1 MRQLLTCE
9 LVCQLSAAVTSL
21 EHMTSQTT
29 IDTTGPGDKAPAAPS
44 DLSPAS
50 GLRGHPWFTLITV
63 AVGVMMVALD
73 GTIVA
78 IANPAIQ
85 KDLKASFADVQWIT
99 NGYFLA
105 LAVSLITAGKLG
117 DRFGHRQTFLIG
129 VVGFAAASGAIG
141 LSSSIAAVVTF
152 RVFQGLFGALLM
164 PAALGLLRATFPAE
178 KLNMAIGIWGMV
190 IGASTAGGPILGGV
204 LVEHVNWQS
213 VFFINVP
220 VGAIALVL
228 GLLILLDHRAALG
241 RGPLN
246 EHSASRSF
254 DILGIVLLSGAM
266 FCLVWALI
274 KAPTW
279 GWGDGRTWTF
289 IAVSVVGFA
298 LFSFWETKVKE
309 PLIPLGLFR
318 SVPLSAGVVLMVL
331 MAIAFMGGLFFVT
344 FYLQN
349 VHGMKPID
357 AGLHLLPLTGMM
369 IVGSPLAGAM
379 ITKLGP
385 RIPLAGG
392 MAATAIAMYGMST
405 LQTDTGSA
413 VMSLWFALLG
423 LGLAPVMVGAT
434 EVIVGNA
441 PMELSGVAGGLQQA
455 AMQIGGSLGTAVLGA
470 VMASKVDGDLAANWK
485 DAGLP
490 PLTPTQL
497 DQASEAVQVGVAPV
511 AKGTPEAIAAK
522 IADVAHDTFISGMSL
537 ASLVA
542 CSVAVVAVF
551 VALLTKRGENAEA
564 GAGAAHI

>member
-1 MRQLLTCE
+1 
-9 LVCQLSAAVTSL
+9 
-21 EHMTSQTT
+21 MTSQTT
-29 IDTTGPGDKAPAAPS
+29 ISATGPGDKAPAAPS
-44 DLSPAS
+44 DPTPST

-85 KDLKASFADVQWIT
+85 KDLGASFADVQWIT

-129 VVGFAAASGAIG
+129 VSGFALASGAIG
-141 LSSSIAAVVTF
+141 LSHSIAFVVTF
-152 RVFQGLFGALLM
+152 RVLQGLFGALLM

-178 KLNMAIGIWGMV
+178 KLNMAIGLWGMV

-228 GLLILLDHRAALG
+228 GVLILRDHRAENA
-241 RGPLN
+241 P
-246 EHSASRSF
+246 RSF

-279 GWGDGRTWTF
+279 GWGSATTWTF
-289 IAVSVVGFA
+289 LAVSVLGFA
-298 LFSFWETKVKE
+298 LFAFWEQRVKE

-349 VHGMKPID
+349 VHGMSPID

-369 IVGSPLAGAM
+369 IVGSPLAGAA

-392 MAATAIAMYGMST
+392 MAATAIAMFGMST
-405 LQTDTGSA
+405 LDSDTGSA
-413 VMSLWFALLG
+413 VMSIWFALLG

-470 VMASKVDGDLAANWK
+470 VMASRVDSDLAGNWA

-490 PLTPTQL
+490 KLTQPQL
-497 DQASEAVQVGVAPV
+497 DAAAEAVQVGVAPV
-511 AKGTPEAIAAK
+511 APGTPETIAAK
-522 IADVAHDTFISGMSL
+522 ITTVAHDTFISGMSL
-537 ASLVA
+537 ACLVA
-542 CSVAVVAVF
+542 AGVAVVAVF

>member
-1 MRQLLTCE
+1 
-9 LVCQLSAAVTSL
+9 
-21 EHMTSQTT
+21 MTSQTT
-29 IDTTGPGDKAPAAPS
+29 IDTTGSGGIPASPS
-44 DLSPAS
+44 DATPGK
-50 GLRGHPWFTLITV
+50 GLRGHPWLTLITV

-85 KDLKASFADVQWIT
+85 KDLGATFAEVQWIT

-141 LSSSIAAVVTF
+141 LSDSIAFVVVF
-152 RVFQGLFGALLM
+152 RVLQGLFGALLM

-220 VGAIALVL
+220 VGVLAVVL
-228 GLLILLDHRAALG
+228 GVWILLDHRAENA
-241 RGPLN
+241 P
-246 EHSASRSF
+246 RSF
-254 DILGIVLLSGAM
+254 DILGIALLSTSV

-274 KAPTW
+274 KAPPSEW
-279 GWGDGRTWTF
+279 GWGDAKTLGF
-289 IAVSVVGFA
+289 LGASVLGFA
-298 LFSFWETKVKE
+298 LFAFWETKVKE
-309 PLIPLGLFR
+309 PLIPLALFR
-318 SVPLSAGVVLMVL
+318 SVALSAGVVLMVL

-349 VHGMKPID
+349 VHGMSPID

-379 ITKLGP
+379 ITKFGP
-385 RIPLAGG
+385 RVPLAGG
-392 MAATAIAMYGMST
+392 MGLTAIAMYGMST
-405 LQTDTGSA
+405 LETDTGSG

-470 VMASKVDGDLAANWK
+470 VMASKVNSDLAGNWAK
-485 DAGLP
+485 AGLP
-490 PLTPTQL
+490 PLTPEQEH
-497 DQASEAVQVGVAPV
+497 QASEAVQVGVPPV
-511 AKGTPEAIAAK
+511 APGTPDAIAAK
-522 IADVAHDTFISGMSL
+522 ITGVAHDTFISGMSA

-542 CSVAVVAVF
+542 AGVAVVAVL
-551 VALLTKRGENAEA
+551 VAFLTKRGENAGA

>member
-1 MRQLLTCE
+1 M
-9 LVCQLSAAVTSL
+9 
-21 EHMTSQTT
+21 
-29 IDTTGPGDKAPAAPS
+29 
-44 DLSPAS
+44 
-50 GLRGHPWFTLITV
+50 RGHPWLTLITV

-78 IANPAIQ
+78 IANPAIGD
-85 KDLKASFADVQWIT
+85 DLKASWSDLQWIT
-99 NGYFLA
+99 NAYFLA

-117 DRFGHRQTFLIG
+117 DCFGHRQTFLIG
-129 VVGFAAASGAIG
+129 VAGFAASSAAIG
-141 LSSSIAAVVTF
+141 LSQGITMVIVF

-220 VGAIALVL
+220 VGVLAVALGVW
-228 GLLILLDHRAALG
+228 ILLDHRAENA
-241 RGPLN
+241 P
-246 EHSASRSF
+246 RSF
-254 DILGIVLLSGAM
+254 DLLGIALLSAAV
-266 FCLVWALI
+266 FCLVWAII
-274 KAPTW
+274 KAPEW
-279 GWGDGRTWTF
+279 GWGDTGVWAF
-289 IAVSVVGFA
+289 IIASLASFGFFA
-298 LFSFWETKVKE
+298 YWETKVKE

-331 MAIAFMGGLFFVT
+331 MAISFMGGLFFVT
-344 FYLQN
+344 FYLQG
-349 VHGMKPID
+349 VRGLGPVD

-379 ITKLGP
+379 ITKVGP
-385 RIPLAGG
+385 RVPLAGG
-392 MAATAIAMYGMST
+392 MALTALAMYGMST
-405 LQTDTGSA
+405 LDTNTGSG

-441 PMELSGVAGGLQQA
+441 PLELSGVAGGLQQS
-455 AMQIGGSLGTAVLGA
+455 AMQVGGSLGTAVLGA
-470 VMASKVDGDLAANWK
+470 VMASKVDSDLPGNWT

-490 PLTPTQL
+490 PLAPEQL
-497 DQASEAVQVGVAPV
+497 EGAATAVQKGGAPV
-511 AKGTPEAIAAK
+511 PPGTPEAIATK
-522 IADVAHDTFISGMSL
+522 ITDVAHDTFISGMSA

-542 CSVAVVAVF
+542 AGVAAVAVLVAF
-551 VALLTKRGENAEA
+551 LTKRGENAGA

>member
-1 MRQLLTCE
+1 
-9 LVCQLSAAVTSL
+9 
-21 EHMTSQTT
+21 MTSQTT
-29 IDTTGPGDKAPAAPS
+29 LDKTGPGDRGPAAAS
-44 DLSPAS
+44 DASHAS

-85 KDLKASFADVQWIT
+85 KDLEASFADVQWIT

-129 VVGFAAASGAIG
+129 VTGFAAASGAIG

-178 KLNMAIGIWGMV
+178 RLNMAIGIWGMV

-220 VGAIALVL
+220 VGALALIL
-228 GLLILLDHRAALG
+228 GLLILRDHRA
-241 RGPLN
+241 
-246 EHSASRSF
+246 ESAPRSF
-254 DILGIVLLSGAM
+254 DLLGIALLSGAM

-274 KAPTW
+274 KAPAW
-279 GWGDGRTWTF
+279 GWGDGRTWAF
-289 IAVSVVGFA
+289 IGASVVGFV
-298 LFSFWETKVKE
+298 LFSFWETKVGE

-318 SVPLSAGVVLMVL
+318 SVPLSAGVVLMIL

-349 VHGMKPID
+349 VHGMSPIE

-369 IVGSPLAGAM
+369 IVASPLAGAA

-385 RIPLAGG
+385 RVPLAGG
-392 MAATAIAMYGMST
+392 MIATAVAMYGMST
-405 LQTDTGSA
+405 LKADTGSGL
-413 VMSLWFALLG
+413 MSVWFALLG

-455 AMQIGGSLGTAVLGA
+455 AMQVGGSLGTAVLGA
-470 VMASKVDGDLAANWK
+470 VMASKVDSDLAGNWT

-490 PLTPTQL
+490 PLTPAQL
-497 DQASEAVQVGVAPV
+497 HQASEAVQVGVAPV
-511 AKGTPEAIAAK
+511 AKGTPGAVAAK

-542 CSVAVVAVF
+542 CGVAVVAIF

-564 GAGAAHI
+564 GAGAGHI

>member
-1 MRQLLTCE
+1 
-9 LVCQLSAAVTSL
+9 
-21 EHMTSQTT
+21 MTGQTT
-29 IDTTGPGDKAPAAPS
+29 IDTTEPGDGAPPAPAEQP
-44 DLSPAS
+44 PVT
-50 GLRGHPWFTLITV
+50 GMRGHPWLTLITV

-78 IANPAIQ
+78 IANPAIR
-85 KDLKASFADVQWIT
+85 DHLHATFADVQWIT
-99 NGYFLA
+99 NAYFLA
-105 LAVSLITAGKLG
+105 LAVTLITAGKLG

-129 VVGFAAASGAIG
+129 VTGFAAASGAIG
-141 LSSSIAAVVTF
+141 LSHSISAVITF

-204 LVEHVNWQS
+204 LVQHVNWQS

-228 GLLILLDHRAALG
+228 GLLILLDHRAKNA
-241 RGPLN
+241 P
-246 EHSASRSF
+246 RSF
-254 DILGIVLLSGAM
+254 DVLGIALLSGAM

-274 KAPTW
+274 KAPSW
-279 GWGDGRTWTF
+279 GWGAGRTWGF
-289 IAVSVVGFA
+289 IVASVLLFA
-298 LFSFWETKVKE
+298 FFAFWETRVAE

-349 VHGMKPID
+349 VHGMTPVN

-369 IVGSPLAGAM
+369 IVASPLAGAA

-385 RIPLAGG
+385 RVPLAGG

-405 LQTDTGSA
+405 LKAGTGSG
-413 VMSLWFALLG
+413 VMSIWFALLG

-470 VMASKVDGDLAANWK
+470 VMASKVDSALPGNWK
-485 DAGLP
+485 GAGLR
-490 PLTPTQL
+490 PLTPAQL
-497 DQASEAVQVGVAPV
+497 DQASEAVQAGVAPV
-511 AKGTPEAIAAK
+511 PKGIPAPIAAK
-522 IADVAHDTFISGMSL
+522 ITAVAHDTFISGMSL
-537 ASLVA
+537 ACLVA
-542 CSVAVVAVF
+542 AGVAVVAVL
-551 VALLTKRGENAEA
+551 VAFLTKRGGNAEA
-564 GAGAAHI
+564 GAGVGHI

>member
-1 MRQLLTCE
+1 
-9 LVCQLSAAVTSL
+9 
-21 EHMTSQTT
+21 MTSQIT
-29 IDTTGPGDKAPAAPS
+29 IDATGPGDGAPAAPS
-44 DLSPAS
+44 GRAPGK
-50 GLRGHPWFTLITV
+50 GLRGHPWFTLVTV

-78 IANPAIQ
+78 IANPAIG
-85 KDLKASFADVQWIT
+85 KDLGASWSELQWIT
-99 NGYFLA
+99 NAYFLA

-141 LSSSIAAVVTF
+141 LSGSIAMVVVF

-220 VGAIALVL
+220 VGVLAVALGAV
-228 GLLILLDHRAALG
+228 ILLDHRAENA
-241 RGPLN
+241 P
-246 EHSASRSF
+246 RSF
-254 DILGIVLLSGAM
+254 DILGIALLSAAM

-274 KAPTW
+274 KAPEW
-279 GWGDGRTWTF
+279 GWGDGWTWTF
-289 IAVSVVGFA
+289 VAVSVVGFA
-298 LFSFWETKVKE
+298 LFAVWETKVKE
-309 PLIPLGLFR
+309 PLIPLALFR
-318 SVPLSAGVVLMVL
+318 SVPLSAGVALMVL

-349 VHGMKPID
+349 VHGMSPVD

-369 IVGSPLAGAM
+369 IVGSPLAGAL
-379 ITKLGP
+379 ITKAGP
-385 RIPLAGG
+385 RIPLVGG
-392 MAATAIAMYGMST
+392 MALTAIAMYGMST
-405 LQTDTGSA
+405 LEKDTGSG
-413 VMSLWFALLG
+413 VMSLWFAVLG

-470 VMASKVDGDLAANWK
+470 VMASKVDNDLPGNWAR
-485 DAGLP
+485 AGLP
-490 PLTPTQL
+490 ELSPEQL
-497 DQASEAVQVGVAPV
+497 GQAAEAVQQGVAPV
-511 AKGTPEAIAAK
+511 PGGTPEPVAAK
-522 IADVAHDTFISGMSL
+522 ITEVAHDTFISGMSL

-542 CSVAVVAVF
+542 AGVAVAAVL
-551 VALLTKRGENAEA
+551 VALLTKRGENAAA
-564 GAGAAHI
+564 GAGVGHI

>member
-1 MRQLLTCE
+1 
-9 LVCQLSAAVTSL
+9 
-21 EHMTSQTT
+21 MTSQTT
-29 IDTTGPGDKAPAAPS
+29 IETTGSGDKAPVAPS
-44 DLSPAS
+44 DATPAK

-85 KDLKASFADVQWIT
+85 KDLGATFAEVQWIT

-141 LSSSIAAVVTF
+141 LSSSIAAVVVF
-152 RVFQGLFGALLM
+152 RVLQGLFGALLM

-220 VGAIALVL
+220 VGILAVVL
-228 GLLILLDHRAALG
+228 GVMILLDHRAENA
-241 RGPLN
+241 P
-246 EHSASRSF
+246 RSF
-254 DILGIVLLSGAM
+254 DVLGIALLSAAM

-274 KAPTW
+274 KAPEW
-279 GWGDGRTWTF
+279 GWGDGKTWAF
-289 IAVSVVGFA
+289 IAASVIGFA
-298 LFSFWETKVKE
+298 LFAFWETKVKE
-309 PLIPLGLFR
+309 PLIPLALFR

-349 VHGMKPID
+349 VHGMSPID

-405 LQTDTGSA
+405 LDTDTGSA

-470 VMASKVDGDLAANWK
+470 VMASKVDSDLAGNWTS
-485 DAGLP
+485 AGLP
-490 PLTPTQL
+490 PLTAAQEA
-497 DQASEAVQVGVAPV
+497 QASEAVQVGVAPL
-511 AKGTPEAIAAK
+511 APGTPDAIAAK
-522 IADVAHDTFISGMSL
+522 ITDVAHDTFISGMSL

-542 CSVAVVAVF
+542 AGVAVVAVF
-551 VALLTKRGENAEA
+551 VAFLTKRGENAEA
-564 GAGAAHI
+564 GAGSAHI

>member
-1 MRQLLTCE
+1 
-9 LVCQLSAAVTSL
+9 
-21 EHMTSQTT
+21 MTSQTT
-29 IDTTGPGDKAPAAPS
+29 IDTTGAGDGASRSPS
-44 DLSPAS
+44 DQPPAS
-50 GLRGHPWFTLITV
+50 GLRGHPWLTLLTV

-85 KDLKASFADVQWIT
+85 ADLKASFADVQWIT

-105 LAVSLITAGKLG
+105 LAVALITAGKLG

-152 RVFQGLFGALLM
+152 RVLQGLFGALLM

-220 VGAIALVL
+220 VGVLALVL
-228 GLLILLDHRAALG
+228 GVLILLDHRAENA
-241 RGPLN
+241 P
-246 EHSASRSF
+246 RSF
-254 DILGIVLLSGAM
+254 DILGIALLSAAM

-279 GWGDGRTWTF
+279 GWGDGLTWTF
-289 IAVSVVGFA
+289 IAASAVGFA
-298 LFSFWETKVKE
+298 LFAFWETKVKE

-318 SVPLSAGVVLMVL
+318 SVALSAGVVLMVL

-349 VHGMKPID
+349 VHGMSPID

-369 IVGSPLAGAM
+369 IVGSPLAGAL

-413 VMSLWFALLG
+413 LMSLWFALLG

-490 PLTPTQL
+490 ALTPAQL

-511 AKGTPEAIAAK
+511 AKGTPPEIVAK
-522 IADVAHDTFISGMSL
+522 ITDVAHDTFISGMSL

-542 CSVAVVAVF
+542 AGVAAFAVL

-564 GAGAAHI
+564 GASVGHI

>member
-1 MRQLLTCE
+1 
-9 LVCQLSAAVTSL
+9 
-21 EHMTSQTT
+21 MTSQTT
-29 IDTTGPGDKAPAAPS
+29 IDKTGPGDRAPQAPS
-44 DLSPAS
+44 DASPAK

-85 KDLKASFADVQWIT
+85 QDLGATFAEVQWIT

-129 VVGFAAASGAIG
+129 VVGFAVASGAIG
-141 LSSSIAAVVTF
+141 LSSSIGLVVTF
-152 RVFQGLFGALLM
+152 RVLQGLFGALLM

-220 VGAIALVL
+220 VGILAVAL
-228 GLLILLDHRAALG
+228 GAWILLDHRAENA
-241 RGPLN
+241 P
-246 EHSASRSF
+246 RSF
-254 DILGIVLLSGAM
+254 DLLGIGLLSGAM

-274 KAPTW
+274 NAPEW
-279 GWGDGRTWTF
+279 GWGAGKTWLF
-289 IAVSVVGFA
+289 VAVSVVGFVLFA
-298 LFSFWETKVKE
+298 LWEQRVKE
-309 PLIPLGLFR
+309 PLIPLALFR
-318 SVPLSAGVVLMVL
+318 SIPLSAGVVLMVL

-349 VHGMKPID
+349 VHGMGPID

-385 RIPLAGG
+385 RVPLAGG
-392 MAATAIAMYGMST
+392 MACTAIAMYGMST
-405 LQTDTGSA
+405 LETDTSSG
-413 VMSLWFALLG
+413 VMSIWFALLG

-470 VMASKVDGDLAANWK
+470 VMASKVDSDLAGNWT

-490 PLTPTQL
+490 QLTPAQEA
-497 DQASEAVQVGVAPV
+497 QASEAVQVGMAPV

-522 IADVAHDTFISGMSL
+522 ITDVAHDTFISGMSL

-542 CSVAVVAVF
+542 AGVAAVAVLVAF
-551 VALLTKRGENAEA
+551 LTKRGENAEA

>member
-1 MRQLLTCE
+1 
-9 LVCQLSAAVTSL
+9 
-21 EHMTSQTT
+21 MTSQTT
-29 IDTTGPGDKAPAAPS
+29 IDTTGPGGDAPAVPS
-44 DLSPAS
+44 DATSAK
-50 GLRGHPWFTLITV
+50 GMRGHPWLTLITV

-78 IANPAIQ
+78 IANPAIGD
-85 KDLKASFADVQWIT
+85 DLKASWSDLQWIT
-99 NGYFLA
+99 NAYFLA

-129 VVGFAAASGAIG
+129 VAGFAVSSAAIG
-141 LSSSIAAVVTF
+141 LSQGITMVIVF

-220 VGAIALVL
+220 VGVLAVALGVW
-228 GLLILLDHRAALG
+228 ILLDHRAENA
-241 RGPLN
+241 P
-246 EHSASRSF
+246 RSF
-254 DILGIVLLSGAM
+254 DLLGIALLSAAV
-266 FCLVWALI
+266 FCLVWAII
-274 KAPTW
+274 KAPEW
-279 GWGDGRTWTF
+279 GWGDTGVWAF
-289 IAVSVVGFA
+289 IIASLASFGFFA
-298 LFSFWETKVKE
+298 YWETKVKE

-331 MAIAFMGGLFFVT
+331 MAISFMGGLFFVT
-344 FYLQN
+344 FYLQG
-349 VHGMKPID
+349 VRGLGPVD

-379 ITKLGP
+379 ITKVGP
-385 RIPLAGG
+385 RIPLAVG
-392 MAATAIAMYGMST
+392 MALTALAMYGMST
-405 LQTDTGSA
+405 LDTNTGSGL
-413 VMSLWFALLG
+413 MSLWFALLG

-441 PMELSGVAGGLQQA
+441 PLELSGVAGGLQQS
-455 AMQIGGSLGTAVLGA
+455 AMQVGGSLGTAVLGA
-470 VMASKVDGDLAANWK
+470 VMASKVDSDLPGNWT

-490 PLTPTQL
+490 PLAPEQL
-497 DQASEAVQVGVAPV
+497 EGAATAVQKGGAPV
-511 AKGTPEAIAAK
+511 PPGTPEAIAAK
-522 IADVAHDTFISGMSL
+522 ITDVAHDTFISGMSA

-542 CSVAVVAVF
+542 AGVAVVAVL
-551 VALLTKRGENAEA
+551 VAFLTKRGENAGA

>member
-1 MRQLLTCE
+1 
-9 LVCQLSAAVTSL
+9 
-21 EHMTSQTT
+21 MTSQTT
-29 IDTTGPGDKAPAAPS
+29 ISATGPGDKAAAAPS
-44 DLSPAS
+44 DPTPST

-85 KDLKASFADVQWIT
+85 KDLGASFADVQWIT

-129 VVGFAAASGAIG
+129 VTGFAAASGAIG
-141 LSSSIAAVVTF
+141 LSHSIAFVVTF
-152 RVFQGLFGALLM
+152 RVLQGLFGALLM

-178 KLNMAIGIWGMV
+178 KLNMAIGLWGMV

-228 GLLILLDHRAALG
+228 GLLILRDHRAKNA
-241 RGPLN
+241 P
-246 EHSASRSF
+246 RSF
-254 DILGIVLLSGAM
+254 DILGIALLSGAM

-279 GWGDGRTWTF
+279 GWGASLTWTF
-289 IAVSVVGFA
+289 LAVSVLGFA
-298 LFSFWETKVKE
+298 LFAFWEQRVKE

-349 VHGMKPID
+349 VHGMSPID

-369 IVGSPLAGAM
+369 IVGSPLAGAA

-405 LQTDTGSA
+405 LESDTSSP
-413 VMSLWFALLG
+413 VMSIWFALLG

-470 VMASKVDGDLAANWK
+470 VMASRVDSDLPGNWTG
-485 DAGLP
+485 AGLP
-490 PLTPTQL
+490 KLTQPQL
-497 DQASEAVQVGVAPV
+497 DAASEAVQVGVAPV

-522 IADVAHDTFISGMSL
+522 ITTVAHDTFISGMSL
-537 ASLVA
+537 ACLVA
-542 CSVAVVAVF
+542 AGVAVVAVF

>member
-1 MRQLLTCE
+1 
-9 LVCQLSAAVTSL
+9 
-21 EHMTSQTT
+21 MTSQTT
-29 IDTTGPGDKAPAAPS
+29 IDTTGSGDKAPVTPSDKAPS
-44 DLSPAS
+44 D
-50 GLRGHPWFTLITV
+50 GLRGHPWFTLFTV

-85 KDLKASFADVQWIT
+85 KDLDASFADVQWIT

-105 LAVSLITAGKLG
+105 LAVTLITAGKLG

-141 LSSSIAAVVTF
+141 FSSSIALVVTF
-152 RVFQGLFGALLM
+152 RVLQGLFGALLM

-190 IGASTAGGPILGGV
+190 IGASTAGGPILGGL
-204 LVEHVNWQS
+204 LVQHVSWQS

-220 VGAIALVL
+220 VGIIALVL
-228 GLLILLDHRAALG
+228 GLMILLDHRAENA
-241 RGPLN
+241 P
-246 EHSASRSF
+246 RSF
-254 DILGIVLLSGAM
+254 DVLGIALLSGAM

-279 GWGDGRTWTF
+279 GWGDGLTWTF
-289 IAVSVVGFA
+289 LGASVLGFVLFA
-298 LFSFWETKVKE
+298 LWEKRVEE

-331 MAIAFMGGLFFVT
+331 MAIAFLGGLFFVT

-349 VHGMKPID
+349 VHGMSPVD

-369 IVGSPLAGAM
+369 IVGSPLAGAL
-379 ITKLGP
+379 ITKTGP

-392 MAATAIAMYGMST
+392 MVLTAISMYGMST
-405 LQTDTGSA
+405 LDTGTSGA
-413 VMSLWFALLG
+413 VMSLWFAGLG

-470 VMASKVDGDLAANWK
+470 VMASKVDGDLAGNWA
-485 DAGLP
+485 DAKLP
-490 PLTPTQL
+490 PLTPAQL
-497 DQASEAVQVGVAPV
+497 DQASEAVQVGAAPV
-511 AKGTPEAIAAK
+511 APGTPAAVAEK
-522 IADVAHDTFISGMSL
+522 ITTVAHDTFISGMSL
-537 ASLVA
+537 ACLVA
-542 CSVAVVAVF
+542 AGVAVVAVF
-551 VALLTKRGENAEA
+551 VALLTKRGDNAEAA
-564 GAGAAHI
+564 GAGAGHI

>member
-1 MRQLLTCE
+1 
-9 LVCQLSAAVTSL
+9 
-21 EHMTSQTT
+21 MTSQTT
-29 IDTTGPGDKAPAAPS
+29 VDKTGPGDQAPAAPS
-44 DLSPAS
+44 DPTPGQGR
-50 GLRGHPWFTLITV
+50 GLRGHPWFTLLTV

-78 IANPAIQ
+78 IANPAIAD
-85 KDLKASFADVQWIT
+85 DLKASFAEVQWIT
-99 NGYFLA
+99 NAYFLA
-105 LAVSLITAGKLG
+105 LAVTLITAGKLG

-141 LSSSIAAVVTF
+141 LSDSVAFVVTF

-190 IGASTAGGPILGGV
+190 IGASTAGGPILGGF
-204 LVEHVNWQS
+204 LVENVSWQS
-213 VFFINVP
+213 VFWINVP
-220 VGAIALVL
+220 VGVLAVALGV
-228 GLLILLDHRAALG
+228 GILLDHRAENA
-241 RGPLN
+241 P
-246 EHSASRSF
+246 RSF
-254 DILGIVLLSGAM
+254 DIPGIALLSGAM

-274 KAPTW
+274 KAPEW
-279 GWGDGRTWTF
+279 GWGSGTTWTF
-289 IAVSVVGFA
+289 VAASLVLFA
-298 LFSFWETKVKE
+298 LFAFWETRVKE

-349 VHGMKPID
+349 VHGMSPID

-369 IVGSPLAGAM
+369 IVGSPLAGAL
-379 ITKLGP
+379 ITKAGP

-392 MAATAIAMYGMST
+392 MALTAIAMYGMST
-405 LQTDTGSA
+405 LETDTGSA

-441 PMELSGVAGGLQQA
+441 PLELSGVAGGLQQA

-470 VMASKVDGDLAANWK
+470 VMASKVDGDLPGNWA

-490 PLTPTQL
+490 PLTGTQL
-497 DQASEAVQVGVAPV
+497 DQASEAVQVGVPPV
-511 AKGTPEAIAAK
+511 AEGTPPEIAAK
-522 IADVAHDTFISGMSL
+522 IATVAHDTFMSGMSL

-542 CSVAVVAVF
+542 AGVAAVAVLVAF
-551 VALLTKRGENAEA
+551 LTKRGENAEA

>member
-1 MRQLLTCE
+1 
-9 LVCQLSAAVTSL
+9 
-21 EHMTSQTT
+21 MTSQTT
-29 IDTTGPGDKAPAAPS
+29 IKTTGPGDQAPVAPS
-44 DLSPAS
+44 DATPAK

-85 KDLKASFADVQWIT
+85 KDLGATFAQVQWIT

-105 LAVSLITAGKLG
+105 LAVALITAGKLG

-152 RVFQGLFGALLM
+152 RVLQGLFGALLM
-164 PAALGLLRATFPAE
+164 PAALGLLRATFPAD

-220 VGAIALVL
+220 VGILAVVL
-228 GLLILLDHRAALG
+228 GVVILLDHRAENA
-241 RGPLN
+241 P
-246 EHSASRSF
+246 RSF
-254 DILGIVLLSGAM
+254 DILGIALLSAAM

-274 KAPTW
+274 KAPEW
-279 GWGDGRTWTF
+279 GWGDGKTWLF
-289 IAVSVVGFA
+289 IAGSVVGFA
-298 LFSFWETKVKE
+298 LFAFWETRVKE
-309 PLIPLGLFR
+309 PLIPLALFR

-349 VHGMKPID
+349 VHGMSPID

-379 ITKLGP
+379 ITKFGP
-385 RIPLAGG
+385 RVPLAGG
-392 MAATAIAMYGMST
+392 MALTAIAMYGMST
-405 LQTDTGSA
+405 LETDTGSGI
-413 VMSLWFALLG
+413 MSVWFALLG

-470 VMASKVDGDLAANWK
+470 VMASKVDSDLAGNWTS
-485 DAGLP
+485 AGLP
-490 PLTPTQL
+490 PLTAAQEA
-497 DQASEAVQVGVAPV
+497 QASEAVQVGVAPL
-511 AKGTPEAIAAK
+511 APGTPDAIAAK
-522 IADVAHDTFISGMSL
+522 ITDVAHDTFISGMSL

-542 CSVAVVAVF
+542 AGVAVVAVF
-551 VALLTKRGENAEA
+551 VAFLTKRGENAEA

>member
-1 MRQLLTCE
+1 
-9 LVCQLSAAVTSL
+9 
-21 EHMTSQTT
+21 MTSQTT
-29 IDTTGPGDKAPAAPS
+29 ISATGPGDKAAAAPS
-44 DLSPAS
+44 DPTPST

-85 KDLKASFADVQWIT
+85 KDLGASFADVQWIT

-129 VVGFAAASGAIG
+129 VTGFAAASGAIG
-141 LSSSIAAVVTF
+141 LSHSIAFVVTF
-152 RVFQGLFGALLM
+152 RVLQGLFGALLM

-178 KLNMAIGIWGMV
+178 KLNMAIGLWGMV

-220 VGAIALVL
+220 VGAVALIL
-228 GLLILLDHRAALG
+228 GLLILRDHRAALG
-241 RGPLN
+241 RSPENGY
-246 EHSASRSF
+246 SAPRSF
-254 DILGIVLLSGAM
+254 DVLGIVLLSGAM

-279 GWGDGRTWTF
+279 GWGSGTTWAF
-289 IAVSVVGFA
+289 LAVSVLGFA
-298 LFSFWETKVKE
+298 LFAFWEQRVKE

-349 VHGMKPID
+349 VHGMSPID

-369 IVGSPLAGAM
+369 IVGSPLAGAA

-405 LQTDTGSA
+405 LTSDTGSA
-413 VMSLWFALLG
+413 VMSIWFALLG

-470 VMASKVDGDLAANWK
+470 VMASRVDSDLPGNWTG
-485 DAGLP
+485 AGLP
-490 PLTPTQL
+490 KLTQPQL
-497 DQASEAVQVGVAPV
+497 DAASEAVQVGVAPV

-522 IADVAHDTFISGMSL
+522 ITTVAHDTFISGMSL
-537 ASLVA
+537 ACLVA
-542 CSVAVVAVF
+542 AGVAVVAVF

-564 GAGAAHI
+564 GAGVAHI

>member
-1 MRQLLTCE
+1 
-9 LVCQLSAAVTSL
+9 
-21 EHMTSQTT
+21 MTSQTT
-29 IDTTGPGDKAPAAPS
+29 IDTAGSGDKALAAPS
-44 DLSPAS
+44 DRPPAS

-85 KDLKASFADVQWIT
+85 KDLGATFAQVQWIT

-141 LSSSIAAVVTF
+141 LSDSIGLVVTF

-204 LVEHVNWQS
+204 LVQHVSWQS

-228 GLLILLDHRAALG
+228 GLVMLLDHRADNA
-241 RGPLN
+241 P
-246 EHSASRSF
+246 RSF
-254 DILGIVLLSGAM
+254 DLLGIALLSGAM

-274 KAPTW
+274 KAPSW
-279 GWGDGRTWTF
+279 GWGDGKTWTF
-289 IAVSVVGFA
+289 IAVSALGFG
-298 LFSFWETKVKE
+298 LFSFWETRVRE
-309 PLIPLGLFR
+309 PLVPLGLFR

-349 VHGMKPID
+349 VHGMDPVD

-369 IVGSPLAGAM
+369 IVGSPLAGAA
-379 ITKLGP
+379 ITRLGP

-405 LQTDTGSA
+405 LKADTGSA
-413 VMSLWFALLG
+413 LMSLWFALLG

-470 VMASKVDGDLAANWK
+470 VMASKVDSDLPGNWA

-490 PLTPTQL
+490 KLTSAQL
-497 DQASEAVQVGVAPV
+497 AQASEAVQVGVAPV

-522 IADVAHDTFISGMSL
+522 ITGVAHDTFISGMSL

-542 CSVAVVAVF
+542 AGVAAVAIL
-551 VALLTKRGENAEA
+551 VALLTKRGENADS
-564 GAGAAHI
+564 GAGVGHI

>member
-1 MRQLLTCE
+1 
-9 LVCQLSAAVTSL
+9 
-21 EHMTSQTT
+21 MTSQTT
-29 IDTTGPGDKAPAAPS
+29 IDKTGPEDKTPSPGPSSAPAK
-44 DLSPAS
+44 

-78 IANPAIQ
+78 IANPAIA
-85 KDLKASFADVQWIT
+85 KDLGATFAQVQWIT
-99 NGYFLA
+99 NSYFLA
-105 LAVSLITAGKLG
+105 LAVALITAGKLG

-141 LSSSIAAVVTF
+141 LSDSIAMVIVF

-220 VGAIALVL
+220 VGILAVALGAV
-228 GLLILLDHRAALG
+228 ILLDHRAKNA
-241 RGPLN
+241 P
-246 EHSASRSF
+246 RSF
-254 DILGIVLLSGAM
+254 DLLGIGLLSGAM

-274 KAPTW
+274 KAPEW
-279 GWGDGRTWTF
+279 GWGAGLTWLF
-289 IAVSVVGFA
+289 IGISIVGFA
-298 LFSFWETKVKE
+298 LFALWETKVRE
-309 PLIPLGLFR
+309 PLIPLALFR

-349 VHGMKPID
+349 VHGMSPID

-369 IVGSPLAGAM
+369 IVGSPLAGFM
-379 ITKLGP
+379 ITKVGP

-392 MAATAIAMYGMST
+392 MVLTALAMYGMST
-405 LQTDTGSA
+405 LETDTGSA
-413 VMSLWFALLG
+413 VMSVWFALLG

-470 VMASKVDGDLAANWK
+470 VMASKVDSDLAGNWA

-490 PLTPTQL
+490 PLSHAQQE
-497 DQASEAVQVGVAPV
+497 QASEAVQVGVAPI
-511 AKGTPEAIAAK
+511 APGTPAEVATQIT
-522 IADVAHDTFISGMSL
+522 DVAHDTFISGMSL

-542 CSVAVVAVF
+542 AGVAAAAVF
-551 VALLTKRGENAEA
+551 VAFLTKRGTNASA

>member
-1 MRQLLTCE
+1 
-9 LVCQLSAAVTSL
+9 
-21 EHMTSQTT
+21 MTSQTT
-29 IDTTGPGDKAPAAPS
+29 IDKAGSGGDAPTVPSDAAPAK
-44 DLSPAS
+44 

-85 KDLKASFADVQWIT
+85 KDLGATFAEVQWIT

-141 LSSSIAAVVTF
+141 MSDSIALVVTF

-220 VGAIALVL
+220 VGILAVVL
-228 GLLILLDHRAALG
+228 GVLILLDHRAEKA
-241 RGPLN
+241 P
-246 EHSASRSF
+246 RSF
-254 DILGIVLLSGAM
+254 DILGIALLSAAM

-274 KAPTW
+274 KAPEW
-279 GWGDGRTWTF
+279 GWGDGKTWGF
-289 IAVSVVGFA
+289 IAASVIGFA
-298 LFSFWETKVKE
+298 LFGFWETKVRE
-309 PLIPLGLFR
+309 PLIPLALFR

-349 VHGMKPID
+349 VHGMSPID

-379 ITKLGP
+379 ITKFGP
-385 RIPLAGG
+385 RVPLAGG
-392 MAATAIAMYGMST
+392 MALTAIAMYGMST
-405 LQTDTGSA
+405 LETDTGSGI
-413 VMSLWFALLG
+413 MSVWFALLG

-470 VMASKVDGDLAANWK
+470 VMASKVDSDLAGNWA

-490 PLTPTQL
+490 ALTPAQEA
-497 DQASEAVQVGVAPV
+497 QASEAVQVGVAPV
-511 AKGTPEAIAAK
+511 APGTPDAIVTK
-522 IADVAHDTFISGMSL
+522 ITDVAHDTFISGMSL

-542 CSVAVVAVF
+542 AGVALVAVAVAF
-551 VALLTKRGENAEA
+551 LTKRGENAEA

>member
-1 MRQLLTCE
+1 
-9 LVCQLSAAVTSL
+9 
-21 EHMTSQTT
+21 MTSQTT
-29 IDTTGPGDKAPAAPS
+29 IDTAGSGDKASAALP
-44 DLSPAS
+44 DQPPAS

-85 KDLKASFADVQWIT
+85 KDLGATFAQVQWIT

-141 LSSSIAAVVTF
+141 LSDSIGLVVTF

-204 LVEHVNWQS
+204 LVQHVSWQS

-220 VGAIALVL
+220 VGLIALLL
-228 GLLILLDHRAALG
+228 GVLILRDHRAENA
-241 RGPLN
+241 P
-246 EHSASRSF
+246 RSF
-254 DILGIVLLSGAM
+254 DLLGIALLSGAM

-274 KAPTW
+274 KAPSW
-279 GWGDGRTWTF
+279 GWGDGKTWAF
-289 IAVSVVGFA
+289 VAASVLGFA
-298 LFSFWETKVKE
+298 LFSFWETKVRE

-349 VHGMKPID
+349 VHGMDPVD

-369 IVGSPLAGAM
+369 IVGSPLAGAA

-405 LQTDTGSA
+405 LKADTGSA
-413 VMSLWFALLG
+413 IMSLWFALLG

-470 VMASKVDGDLAANWK
+470 VMASKVDGDLPGNWT

-490 PLTPTQL
+490 KLTPAQL
-497 DQASEAVQVGVAPV
+497 AQASEAVQVGVAPI
-511 AKGTPEAIAAK
+511 AKGTPDAIAAK
-522 IADVAHDTFISGMSL
+522 ITGVAHDTFISGMSL

-542 CSVAVVAVF
+542 AGVATVAIL
-551 VALLTKRGENAEA
+551 VALLTKRGENAES
-564 GAGAAHI
+564 GAGVGHI

>member
-1 MRQLLTCE
+1 
-9 LVCQLSAAVTSL
+9 
-21 EHMTSQTT
+21 MTSQTT

-44 DLSPAS
+44 EAAPAA
-50 GLRGHPWFTLITV
+50 GLRGHPWLTLITV

-129 VVGFAAASGAIG
+129 VTGFAAASGAIG
-141 LSSSIAAVVTF
+141 LSNSIAAVVTF

-220 VGAIALVL
+220 VGLLALVL
-228 GLLILLDHRAALG
+228 GVLILRDHRAALG
-241 RGPLN
+241 RSPENG
-246 EHSASRSF
+246 HSAPRSF

-274 KAPTW
+274 KAPSW
-279 GWGDGRTWTF
+279 GWGSGRTWLF
-289 IAVSVVGFA
+289 IAASALLFA
-298 LFSFWETKVKE
+298 FFAFWETRVAE

-349 VHGMKPID
+349 VHGMSPIK

-369 IVGSPLAGAM
+369 IVGSPLAGAA

-405 LQTDTGSA
+405 LEADTGSG
-413 VMSLWFALLG
+413 VMSIWFALLG
-423 LGLAPVMVGAT
+423 FGLAPVMVGAT

-470 VMASKVDGDLAANWK
+470 VMASKVDSDLPGNWTG
-485 DAGLP
+485 AGLP
-490 PLTPTQL
+490 QLTPAQL
-497 DQASEAVQVGVAPV
+497 DKASEAVQVGVAPV
-511 AKGTPEAIAAK
+511 AKGTPEPIVEK
-522 IADVAHDTFISGMSL
+522 ITGVAHDTFISGMSL

-542 CSVAVVAVF
+542 AGVAAVAVL
-551 VALLTKRGENAEA
+551 VALLTKRGQNGEA
-564 GAGAAHI
+564 GAGVGHI

>member
-1 MRQLLTCE
+1 
-9 LVCQLSAAVTSL
+9 
-21 EHMTSQTT
+21 MTSQTT
-29 IDTTGPGDKAPAAPS
+29 ISATGPGDEAAAAPS
-44 DLSPAS
+44 DPTPPA

-85 KDLKASFADVQWIT
+85 KDLGASFADVQWIT

-129 VVGFAAASGAIG
+129 VSGFALASGAIG
-141 LSSSIAAVVTF
+141 LSHSIAFVVTF
-152 RVFQGLFGALLM
+152 RVLQGLFGALLM

-178 KLNMAIGIWGMV
+178 KLNMAIGLWGMV

-220 VGAIALVL
+220 VGAIALIL
-228 GLLILLDHRAALG
+228 GVLILRDHRAENA
-241 RGPLN
+241 P
-246 EHSASRSF
+246 RSF
-254 DILGIVLLSGAM
+254 DLLGIALLSGAM

-274 KAPTW
+274 KAPAW
-279 GWGDGRTWTF
+279 GWGSGTTWTF
-289 IAVSVVGFA
+289 LAVSVLGFA
-298 LFSFWETKVKE
+298 LFAFWEQKVAE

-349 VHGMKPID
+349 VHGMSPID

-369 IVGSPLAGAM
+369 IVGSPLAGAA

-392 MAATAIAMYGMST
+392 MAATAIAMFGMST
-405 LQTDTGSA
+405 LDSNTGSA
-413 VMSLWFALLG
+413 VMSIWFALLG

-470 VMASKVDGDLAANWK
+470 VMASRVDSDLAGNWA

-490 PLTPTQL
+490 KLTQPQL
-497 DQASEAVQVGVAPV
+497 DAAAEAVQVGVAPV
-511 AKGTPEAIAAK
+511 APGTPETIAAK
-522 IADVAHDTFISGMSL
+522 ITTVAHDTFISGMSL
-537 ASLVA
+537 ACLVA
-542 CSVAVVAVF
+542 AGVAVVAVF
-551 VALLTKRGENAEA
+551 VAFLTKRGENAEA

>member
-1 MRQLLTCE
+1 
-9 LVCQLSAAVTSL
+9 
-21 EHMTSQTT
+21 MTSQTT
-29 IDTTGPGDKAPAAPS
+29 LDKTGSGGDAPVVPSDAAPAK
-44 DLSPAS
+44 
-50 GLRGHPWFTLITV
+50 GLRGHPWLTLITV

-85 KDLKASFADVQWIT
+85 KDLGATFAQVQWIT

-129 VVGFAAASGAIG
+129 VIGFAAASGAIG
-141 LSSSIAAVVTF
+141 LSSSIGAVVTF
-152 RVFQGLFGALLM
+152 RVLQGLFGALLM

-220 VGAIALVL
+220 VGILAVVL
-228 GLLILLDHRAALG
+228 GVLILLDHRAENA
-241 RGPLN
+241 P
-246 EHSASRSF
+246 RSF
-254 DILGIVLLSGAM
+254 DLLGIALLSAAM

-274 KAPTW
+274 KAPEW
-279 GWGDGRTWTF
+279 GWGAGRTWAF
-289 IAVSVVGFA
+289 IAASVIGFV
-298 LFSFWETKVKE
+298 LFAFWEKRVKE

-318 SVPLSAGVVLMVL
+318 SVALSAGVVLMVL

-349 VHGMKPID
+349 VHGMSPID

-385 RIPLAGG
+385 RVPLAGG
-392 MAATAIAMYGMST
+392 MALTAIAMYGMST
-405 LQTDTGSA
+405 LETDTGSGI
-413 VMSLWFALLG
+413 MSVWFALLG

-470 VMASKVDGDLAANWK
+470 VMASKVDSDLAGNWA

-490 PLTPTQL
+490 ALTPAQEA
-497 DQASEAVQVGVAPV
+497 QASEAVQVGVPPV
-511 AKGTPEAIAAK
+511 APGTPDAIVAK
-522 IADVAHDTFISGMSL
+522 ITDVAHDTFISGMSL

-542 CSVAVVAVF
+542 AGVAVVAVG
-551 VALLTKRGENAEA
+551 VAFLTKRGENAEA

>member
-1 MRQLLTCE
+1 
-9 LVCQLSAAVTSL
+9 
-21 EHMTSQTT
+21 MTSQTT
-29 IDTTGPGDKAPAAPS
+29 LDKTGPGDGRPAAPS
-44 DLSPAS
+44 DGARAS

-78 IANPAIQ
+78 IANPAI
-85 KDLKASFADVQWIT
+85 KDDLGATFADVQWIT

-105 LAVSLITAGKLG
+105 LAVCLITAGKLG

-141 LSSSIAAVVTF
+141 LSHSVAAVVTF

-220 VGAIALVL
+220 VGILALVL
-228 GLLILLDHRAALG
+228 GVLILLDHRAENA
-241 RGPLN
+241 P
-246 EHSASRSF
+246 RSF
-254 DILGIVLLSGAM
+254 DVLGIALLSAAT

-279 GWGDGRTWTF
+279 GWGAGQTWTF
-289 IAVSVVGFA
+289 IAASVLGFA
-298 LFSFWETKVKE
+298 LFAFWETKVKE
-309 PLIPLGLFR
+309 PLVPLGLFR
-318 SVPLSAGVVLMVL
+318 SVALSAGVVLMVL

-349 VHGMKPID
+349 VHGMSPID

-369 IVGSPLAGAM
+369 IVGSPLAGVM

-405 LQTDTGSA
+405 LETDTGSA

-441 PMELSGVAGGLQQA
+441 PLELSGVAGGLQQA

-470 VMASKVDGDLAANWK
+470 VMASKVDSDLPGNWK

-490 PLTPTQL
+490 PLTAVQEA
-497 DQASEAVQVGVAPV
+497 QASEAVQGGVPPIAP
-511 AKGTPEAIAAK
+511 GTPDAIAAK
-522 IADVAHDTFISGMSL
+522 ITDVAHDTFISGMSL

-542 CSVAVVAVF
+542 AGVAAVAIF
-551 VALLTKRGENAEA
+551 VALLTKRGVNAEA
-564 GAGAAHI
+564 GAGVGHV

>member
-1 MRQLLTCE
+1 
-9 LVCQLSAAVTSL
+9 
-21 EHMTSQTT
+21 MTSQT
-29 IDTTGPGDKAPAAPS
+29 IDTTGSGGDAPEVPS
-44 DLSPAS
+44 DGSPSSS

-85 KDLKASFADVQWIT
+85 KDLGASFADVQWIT

-129 VVGFAAASGAIG
+129 VTGFAAASGAIG
-141 LSSSIAAVVTF
+141 LSNSIAAVVTF
-152 RVFQGLFGALLM
+152 RVLQGLFGALLM

-228 GLLILLDHRAALG
+228 GLLILLDHRAQNA
-241 RGPLN
+241 P
-246 EHSASRSF
+246 RSF
-254 DILGIVLLSGAM
+254 DILGIALLSGAM

-279 GWGDGRTWTF
+279 GWGDGKTWTF
-289 IAVSVVGFA
+289 IAASLLGFA

-369 IVGSPLAGAM
+369 IVGSPLAGAL

-470 VMASKVDGDLAANWK
+470 VMASKVDGDLAGNWK

-490 PLTPTQL
+490 PLTPAQL

-511 AKGTPEAIAAK
+511 AKGTPEAVVAK
-522 IADVAHDTFISGMSL
+522 ITDVAHDTFISGMSL

-542 CSVAVVAVF
+542 CGVAVVAVF
-551 VALLTKRGENAEA
+551 VALLTKRGANADA
-564 GAGAAHI
+564 GAGVGHI

>member
-1 MRQLLTCE
+1 
-9 LVCQLSAAVTSL
+9 
-21 EHMTSQTT
+21 MTSQTT
-29 IDTTGPGDKAPAAPS
+29 LDKTGPGDDRPAAPS
-44 DLSPAS
+44 EGARAS

-85 KDLKASFADVQWIT
+85 QDLGATFAEVQWIT

-141 LSSSIAAVVTF
+141 LSDSIAFVVTF
-152 RVFQGLFGALLM
+152 RVLQGLFGALLM

-220 VGAIALVL
+220 VGVLALVL
-228 GLLILLDHRAALG
+228 GILILLDHRAENA
-241 RGPLN
+241 P
-246 EHSASRSF
+246 RSF
-254 DILGIVLLSGAM
+254 DILGIALLSAAM

-274 KAPTW
+274 KAPAW
-279 GWGDGRTWTF
+279 GWGDGQTWTF
-289 IAVSVVGFA
+289 IAASVLGFA
-298 LFSFWETKVKE
+298 LFAFWETKVKE

-318 SVPLSAGVVLMVL
+318 SVALSAGVVLMVL

-349 VHGMKPID
+349 VHGMSPID

-369 IVGSPLAGAM
+369 IVGSPLAGVM

-405 LQTDTGSA
+405 LETDTGSA

-441 PMELSGVAGGLQQA
+441 PLELSGVAGGLQQA

-470 VMASKVDGDLAANWK
+470 VMASKVDSDLAGNWK

-490 PLTPTQL
+490 PLTAAQEA
-497 DQASEAVQVGVAPV
+497 QASEAVQVGMPPV

-522 IADVAHDTFISGMSL
+522 ITDVAHDTFISGMSL

-542 CSVAVVAVF
+542 AGVAAIAVF

-564 GAGAAHI
+564 GAGVGHV

>member
-1 MRQLLTCE
+1 
-9 LVCQLSAAVTSL
+9 
-21 EHMTSQTT
+21 
-29 IDTTGPGDKAPAAPS
+29 
-44 DLSPAS
+44 
-50 GLRGHPWFTLITV
+50 
-63 AVGVMMVALD
+63 MMVALD

-85 KDLKASFADVQWIT
+85 KDLGATFADVQWIT

-105 LAVSLITAGKLG
+105 LAVTLITAGKLG

-141 LSSSIAAVVTF
+141 LSDSIALVVTF

-190 IGASTAGGPILGGV
+190 IGASTAGGPILGGL
-204 LVEHVNWQS
+204 LVQHVSWQS

-220 VGAIALVL
+220 VGVAALVL
-228 GLLILLDHRAALG
+228 GVLILTDHRARNA
-241 RGPLN
+241 P
-246 EHSASRSF
+246 RSF
-254 DILGIVLLSGAM
+254 DIPGIALLSGAM

-274 KAPTW
+274 KAPAW
-279 GWGDGRTWTF
+279 GWGSGLTWAF
-289 IAVSVVGFA
+289 LGASVLGFA
-298 LFSFWETKVKE
+298 LFALWETRVAE

-331 MAIAFMGGLFFVT
+331 MAIAFLGGLFFVT

-349 VHGMKPID
+349 VHGMSPVD

-369 IVGSPLAGAM
+369 IVGSPLAGAL
-379 ITKLGP
+379 ITKTGP

-392 MAATAIAMYGMST
+392 MALTAISMYGMST
-405 LQTDTGSA
+405 LDTGTSGA
-413 VMSLWFALLG
+413 VMSLWFAGLG

-470 VMASKVDGDLAANWK
+470 VMASKVDGDLAGNWA
-485 DAGLP
+485 DAKLP
-490 PLTPTQL
+490 PLTPAQL
-497 DQASEAVQVGVAPV
+497 DQASQAVQVGAAPV
-511 AKGTPEAIAAK
+511 AKGTPPELAAK
-522 IADVAHDTFISGMSL
+522 ITTVAHDTFVSGMSL
-537 ASLVA
+537 ACLVA
-542 CSVAVVAVF
+542 AVVALAAVF
-551 VALLTKRGENAEA
+551 VALLTKRGENADAA
-564 GAGAAHI
+564 GAGAGHL